1 MRVALLARRVS
12 CSLARAEHGE
22 RHENDG
28 ATDGGWQASRAQCA
42 PGVFVHIAM
51 EWAIPPC
58 AVQRAGPGA
67 ADSLPQRSHDRY
79 AMRDRCR
86 VSQPPDEDRRT
97 GAGLSSLAFPAR
109 ARGDEMDTAARGGS
123 DRRHR
128 FDVGHLRGRG
138 IQREWWSAGRSCRFR
153 RTCWSRSARRLR
165 IHASIHRRL
174 GAPAVR
180 TIAAAVFV
188 ALTSSAPLQRSCSSR
203 QGRRARSLFTEQR
216 RERWLSAFEVKRG
229 DQKAASALRGYGHH
243 TIPSAGTR
251 DEALL
256 IRRCHGSPRDIARY
270 SIVPGIPQPR
280 ISIAGRGQFLWRSSR
295 PSRVQSPAA
304 NSRPWICLP
313 ALRGARQYPA
323 PSRIGC
329 YKTCAHFFVR
339 ADY

>member
-12 CSLARAEHGE
+12 CPLARAEHGE

-28 ATDGGWQASRAQCA
+28 ATDGGWQANRARCA

-58 AVQRAGPGA
+58 AVQRAERGA

-256 IRRCHGSPRDIARY
+256 IRRCHGSPRDIQSFLEY
-270 SIVPGIPQPR
+270 LS
-280 ISIAGRGQFLWRSSR
+280 RGFR
-295 PSRVQSPAA
+295 SRVEGNFCGAHRGHLVY
-304 NSRPWICLP
+304 SRRQRIRDRGLCLP